1 MKKINFIDSIRSP
14 ILTEKAT
21 VLSEQNKTIFRVH
34 EKANKRTI
42 KNNIEKIFKVNVI
55 KVNII
60 NQKKNKKWDKEED
73 LLKRDIKKQ

>member
-34 EKANKRTI
+34 EKLTR
-42 KNNIEKIFKVNVI
+42 E
-55 KVNII
+55 
-60 NQKKNKKWDKEED
+60 
-73 LLKRDIKKQ
+73 L

>member
-1 MKKINFIDSIRSP
+1 MTSSSVKKIQDRILNEKINFIDSIRSP

-42 KNNIEKIFKVNVI
+42 KNNIEKFSK
-55 KVNII
+55 
-60 NQKKNKKWDKEED
+60 
-73 LLKRDIKKQ
+73 